1 VSEVAMK
8 MEEISLVKKK
18 LSFEIPWSK
27 VKEELDAVYRNVGKK
42 AKIKG
47 FRPGKIPRKV
57 LESHFKEHAEE
68 ETITNIVNK
77 YYWQTLEDKGIMAL
91 SRPDI
96 TQDGFRENTNFSLR
110 LLLKQSRISN
120 QKVIMEL
127 NWRRK
132 KFK

>member
-1 VSEVAMK
+1 

-18 LSFEIPWSK
+18 LSFEIPWSE

-47 FRPGKIPRKV
+47 FRPGKIPRKI
-57 LESHFKEHAEE
+57 LESHFKDHAEE

-96 TQDGFRENTNFSLR
+96 TPVSYTHLRAHETRHDLVCR
-110 LLLKQSRISN
+110 LLLEK
-120 QKVIMEL
+120 
-127 NWRRK
+127 
-132 KFK
+132 